1 LVLVFILFE
10 AKTNS
15 TDGRKTLWLW
25 EDVTTRRDFFPF
37 TFFLR
42 PSPLMPFCYSK
53 VVVFP
58 PRLLLN
64 YSSYFYTASYNIQ
77 QQQPTHKH
85 LKDTPTRW
93 PYALLCGYLYQNC
106 PAHLQYIEPNNT
118 VCVCYL
124 CVGGP
129 NFFQKHL
136 DSQSSQTSV
145 SYRRP
150 PYRGGPKCISYWSH
164 LNSFI

>member
-1 LVLVFILFE
+1 MWTFTRLAFFFIFSLQTIEWVKRQQSKREFSVWFLFFLFE

-15 TDGRKTLWLW
+15 ADGRKTLWLW
-25 EDVTTRRDFFPF
+25 EDVTTRRDFFLF

-58 PRLLLN
+58 RRLLLN
-64 YSSYFYTASYNIQ
+64 YSSYFYTASYNI

-93 PYALLCGYLYQNC
+93 PYALLCGYLYQNGTLSR
-106 PAHLQYIEPNNT
+106 P
-118 VCVCYL
+118 
-124 CVGGP
+124 
-129 NFFQKHL
+129 
-136 DSQSSQTSV
+136 SS
-145 SYRRP
+145 
-150 PYRGGPKCISYWSH
+150 IYWTE
-164 LNSFI
+164 